1 MSLKGL
7 LAGEMIQVSTPW
19 LTPADAAYLIFQRT
33 SQLTG
38 LQPEMQKAHDAIF
51 AFRAKPEDP
60 RIQRLSDEAAAL
72 DAKHD
77 AQAKGIHAALTM
89 LSMVSN
95 PADTFTRL
103 LDLLL
108 PDGLEH
114 IKRTHREE
122 AGHAA
127 LVASKLDDQTK
138 AELKAITIHDLNMLD
153 MVQGWFGTAK
163 QLGEIEEV
171 RVRLANTGSGSGSA
185 IHQARMRWI
194 RTVNAIQAVAAMS
207 DLDEESDAIL
217 FSALRAAERT
227 ADNRGRSSTTASAT
241 AEPAATASTSASGA
255 GNGST
260 ASTGG

>member
-7 LAGEMIQVSTPW
+7 LTGEMIQVSTPW

-33 SQLTG
+33 SQLAG

-60 RIQRLSDEAAAL
+60 RIQRLADEAAAL
-72 DAKHD
+72 DARHD
-77 AQAKGIHAALTM
+77 EQAKGIHAALTM
-89 LSMVSN
+89 LAMVSK
-95 PADTFTRL
+95 PSDTFLRL
-103 LDLLL
+103 RGLLL
-108 PDGLEH
+108 PDGLQH
-114 IKRTHREE
+114 IQRTHREE

-138 AELKAITIHDLNMLD
+138 AELKAITVHDLNMLD
-153 MVQGWFGTAK
+153 MVQGWLGTAK

-171 RVRLANTGSGSGSA
+171 RVRLANTGTGSGSE

-207 DLDEESDAIL
+207 NLDEESDAIL

-227 ADNRGRSSTTASAT
+227 ADNRGRSSAT
-241 AEPAATASTSASGA
+241 DEPATSTSTPASGA
-255 GNGST
+255 GKGPA